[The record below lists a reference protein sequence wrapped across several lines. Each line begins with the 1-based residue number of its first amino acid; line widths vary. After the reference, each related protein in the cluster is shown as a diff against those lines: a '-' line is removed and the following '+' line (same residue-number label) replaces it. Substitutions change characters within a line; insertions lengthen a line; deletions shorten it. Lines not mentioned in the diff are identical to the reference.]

1 MALYEKEISK
11 ANNIINNTYAAN
23 AYNIKVE

>member
-1 MALYEKEISK
+1 MALYEREVLIT
-11 ANNIINNTYAAN
+11 NNIINNTYAAN